1 VRTSQLT
8 VDLHW
13 DSSLLDVGYLK
24 NWYMVWVLDKQASF
38 QRTGVSLMDDSRV
51 PGQVKG

>member
-13 DSSLLDVGYLK
+13 DSSLLDVRYSK
-24 NWYMVWVLDKQASF
+24 NWHMIWVLDKQTSF

-51 PGQVKG
+51 LGQVGD